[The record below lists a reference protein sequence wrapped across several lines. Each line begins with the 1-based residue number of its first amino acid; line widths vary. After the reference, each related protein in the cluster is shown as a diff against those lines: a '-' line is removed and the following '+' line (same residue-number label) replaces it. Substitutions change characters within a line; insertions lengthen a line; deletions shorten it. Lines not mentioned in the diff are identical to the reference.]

1 MKSKNYKPVVYIALV
16 GVILCVAAY
25 AGKDRDE
32 DVTLPEA
39 VVAAVTHMFSNAT
52 IEEAKLDEEEIKVY
66 EVDLEANGQDVAEM
80 TVAPDGTIVEVET
93 EIAAD
98 DLPLDVKN
106 AIAQAAEGA
115 EIKEVKKEDTHA
127 VVKLVP
133 LDQPQT
139 SYEVELVKDGKK
151 CEIEVA
157 ADGTIVEGLE
167 CKKHDDDEDEDEDDD
182 NDNDE
187 EQVSINDVPQSVK
200 ATIMA
205 NAVGGTVKEIE
216 RETEDGKIIYEAE
229 VIINGKEVEVKVGND
244 GKLLGKEV
252 DDDDDNDEHKEK

>member
-39 VVAAVTHMFSNAT
+39 VVAAVKALFPQA
-52 IEEAKLDEEEIKVY
+52 EVKEAELDEEEIKVY
-66 EVDLEANGQDVAEM
+66 EVDLEANGEDVAEV

-98 DLPLDVKN
+98 DLPSAVKN

-115 EIKEVKKEDTHA
+115 EIKKAEKEVTHA
-127 VVKLVP
+127 VVKLVL
-133 LDQPQT
+133 LDEPKT
-139 SYEVELVKDGKK
+139 SYTVELVKDGNK

-157 ADGTIVEGLE
+157 ADGTIMEGLE
-167 CKKHDDDEDEDEDDD
+167 CKKHDDDEDDDD
-182 NDNDE
+182 DDDDEDE

-200 ATIMA
+200 ATILA

-216 RETEDGKIIYEAE
+216 RETEDGKVIYEAE
-229 VIINGKEVEVKVGND
+229 VIINGKEVEIKVGND
-244 GKLLGKEV
+244 GELLGKEV
-252 DDDDDNDEHKEK
+252 DDDDNDEHKEE